1 MARLVAETRRPRA
14 AHARLLRA
22 RRATGGT
29 AAPLRT
35 RKFGIRDFRGL
46 RSAQRAHA
54 QEEVVAKGQVKQ
66 NKANKPKLSTK
77 EKQKKKKEK
86 EAKK

>member
-1 MARLVAETRRPRA
+1 MTWRRVTSTHRAGRPQRLPLA
-14 AHARLLRA
+14 
-22 RRATGGT
+22 RATAGT
-29 AAPLRT
+29 SALIGK
-35 RKFGIRDFRGL
+35 RKFGVRDFRGL
-46 RSAQRAHA
+46 RSRQRAHA
-54 QEEVVAKGQVKQ
+54 QEAIVAKGQVKQ